1 MVSWQ
6 YDGTLPRIEET
17 IAETI
22 AEVEQQGRDAL
33 PHVEIGVY
41 AFDP

>member
-6 YDGTLPRIEET
+6 YDGTLPRIDET

-22 AEVEQQGRDAL
+22 AEVEQQGEDAL
-33 PHVEIGVY
+33 PHVEILVF